1 MNHPIKNEVG
11 NRYGRL
17 TVVVLSHK
25 TRYGCQWLCKC
36 DCGKEVVVG
45 GVQLRN
51 GRKRSCGCLEKERL
65 RTFNEKMKANAKYK
79 KPSKIYQAWANMKQ
93 RCFNKNALEYNS
105 YGGRG
110 ITVCDDWV
118 KSSAS
123 FEKWALENGYA
134 EGLTL
139 DRIDVD
145 GNYEPSNCRWIDQ
158 RRQLRN
164 KRDTIYIEYN
174 GERKPLIDFCEELGV
189 PYDRA
194 FDRIR
199 RGKTDSSEILS
210 KDKLPFILTEEGRKR
225 RVEASYVPYSL
236 EKDGVVHNFKSE
248 NDACIFLGLSK
259 CSVSKAYC
267 QGRKIHGY
275 TIHKKEKD
283 NVRS

>member
-1 MNHPIKNEVG
+1 
-11 NRYGRL
+11 
-17 TVVVLSHK
+17 
-25 TRYGCQWLCKC
+25 
-36 DCGKEVVVG
+36 
-45 GVQLRN
+45 
-51 GRKRSCGCLEKERL
+51 
-65 RTFNEKMKANAKYK
+65 MKANAKYK

-174 GERKPLIDFCEELGV
+174 GERKPLIDFCEEHGDSYWV
-189 PYDRA
+189 DHCGE
-194 FDRIR
+194 RIT
-199 RGKTDSSEILS
+199 TDVGYAMEWWECCM
-210 KDKLPFILTEEGRKR
+210 KPE
-225 RVEASYVPYSL
+225 L
-236 EKDGVVHNFKSE
+236 EDWIEHLE
-248 NDACIFLGLSK
+248 NMPNNEN
-259 CSVSKAYC
+259 
-267 QGRKIHGY
+267 R
-275 TIHKKEKD
+275 
-283 NVRS
+283 

>member
-17 TVVVLSHK
+17 TAIALSHK

-79 KPSKIYQAWANMKQ
+79 KRSKIYQAWANMKQ

-118 KSSAS
+118 KSSES

-134 EGLTL
+134 DGLTL

-164 KRDTIYIEYN
+164 KRDTIYVEYN
-174 GERKPLIDFCEELGV
+174 GEKRPLIDLCEELGV
-189 PYDRA
+189 SYSRA
-194 FDRIR
+194 IWRIKN
-199 RGKTDSSEILS
+199 GKTDVTEMLS
-210 KDKLPFILTEEGRKR
+210 REKLKFKLTEDGLKKLSQRSK
-225 RVEASYVPYSL
+225 VPYYL
-236 EKDGVVHNFKSE
+236 EKDGIIHRFDSAK
-248 NDACIFLGLSK
+248 DASDFLGVTIGYLSHCCK
-259 CSVSKAYC
+259 DGKEIRGY
-267 QGRKIHGY
+267 KIS
-275 TIHKKEKD
+275 KEK
-283 NVRS
+283 NI